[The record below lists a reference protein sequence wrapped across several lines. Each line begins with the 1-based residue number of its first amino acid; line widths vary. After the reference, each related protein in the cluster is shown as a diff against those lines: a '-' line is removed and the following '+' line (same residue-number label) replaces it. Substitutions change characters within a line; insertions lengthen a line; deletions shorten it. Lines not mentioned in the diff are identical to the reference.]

1 MITTRNKSS
10 NASKIFGANFK
21 PAPLPLQVAAI
32 LSDAILEGRLQG
44 GEQLI
49 ETKLQEEFGISRT
62 PLREAFRELEKRG
75 LVEILPRRGAF
86 VRRLTQKDIDDNFPV
101 RSVLEGLAAR
111 QALARISREE
121 LEELSDALAGMEI
134 AAHTDNG
141 RAYLENHVQFHEVY
155 ISASEN
161 EVLINTL
168 RTLRMHTIWHRFYF
182 KYHQEDYEKSLAI
195 HHKILEMLSDRGSD
209 PQSLEETV
217 RDHIMA
223 GYKRFK
229 SYLEE
234 NGPCGT
240 A

>member
-1 MITTRNKSS
+1 MITTKSQRIAS
-10 NASKIFGANFK
+10 SKIFGSNFK

-32 LSDAILEGRLQG
+32 LSDAILEGRLKG

-75 LVEILPRRGAF
+75 LVEILPRRGTF
-86 VRRLTQKDIDDNFPV
+86 VRTLTQKDIDDNFPV

-134 AAHTDNG
+134 AANADNG
-141 RAYLENHVQFHEVY
+141 KAYLENHVQFHEVY

-195 HHKILEMLSDRGSD
+195 HHKILELLSDSDSD
-209 PQSLEETV
+209 PQFLEEIV
-217 RDHIMA
+217 REHIMA
-223 GYKRFK
+223 GYDRFR

-234 NGPCGT
+234 NVPGGT
-240 A
+240 V